1 MSNPERPGLRGLV
14 ILASKLRQ
22 VRGSIAFGHML
33 SEDFE
38 ASGLVMVGIS
48 GACHALN
55 GPRNLQ
61 SALN

>member
-1 MSNPERPGLRGLV
+1 MGILMSSPERPGLRG
-14 ILASKLRQ
+14 Q
-22 VRGSIAFGHML
+22 VRGSFAFGHML

-55 GPRNLQ
+55 GPWNLQ